1 MRLKGAAIS
10 SPVRTGI
17 KAAVGVLALAAL
29 YPLSLYSYLLFH
41 SLAELFSIVIASGI
55 FIVAW
60 NSRSFS
66 EDDFLLY
73 IGIAYL
79 FIGGLDLLHTLAY
92 EGMGVFPGYGAN
104 LATQLWIS
112 ARYLESLSLLAASL
126 LVARRIRPWAALA
139 GYGLVSAVLLATIFS
154 GVFPICY
161 VQGAGLTPFKKISE
175 YVISLIL
182 VSAIVMFDLQRRH
195 FDRRVLRLMIASI
208 TVTIAS
214 ELCFTF
220 YISVFGLSNLIG
232 HILKIVS
239 FYLIYSCVIR
249 TALKEPY
256 QLLFRNLKEHEQEL
270 EQALNKVK
278 KLSGLLPICAVCKKI
293 RNDKGYWQQVEVYIH
308 EHSEAD
314 FSHGVCPECV
324 RKLYPEYA
332 GAEEIE
338 KK

>member
-1 MRLKGAAIS
+1 MTAKVVAIP
-10 SPVRTGI
+10 SPIRTGI
-17 KAAVGVLALAAL
+17 KAAAGLLALAAL

-41 SLAELFSIVIASGI
+41 SLAELFSIVIACGI

-79 FIGGLDLLHTLAY
+79 FIGGLDFHLTLAF
-92 EGMGVFPGYGAN
+92 EGLGVFPGYGPN

-112 ARYLESLSLLAASL
+112 ARYLESLSLLAAAF
-126 LVARRIRPWAALA
+126 LVNRRIRPWAAFA
-139 GYGLVSAVLLATIFS
+139 IYGLVSGVLLASIFL
-154 GVFPICY
+154 GVFPVCY
-161 VQGAGLTPFKKISE
+161 VLGAGLTPFKKISE

-182 VSAIVMFDLQRRH
+182 LSAIVMFYLQRRH
-195 FDRRVLRLMIASI
+195 FDRRVLRLLVASI
-208 TVTIAS
+208 AVTIAA
-214 ELCFTF
+214 ELSFTF
-220 YISVFGLSNLIG
+220 YISVYGISNFIG
-232 HILKIVS
+232 HILKIIS
-239 FYLIYSCVIR
+239 FYLIYRCVIQ

-270 EQALNKVK
+270 EQALSKVK

-293 RNDKGYWQQVEVYIH
+293 RDDKGYWQQVEVYIH
-308 EHSEAD
+308 ERSEAD
-314 FSHGVCPECV
+314 FSHGVCPECA

-332 GAEEIE
+332 GAED
-338 KK
+338 K